1 MWHLW
6 FLKISN
12 IGSKNKYT
20 KMKHSVSTPSN
31 IFNTTR
37 ETNFILSLLLPEYV
51 ESSSSFHQEVL
62 KLFLSEIYFKKSN
75 TQGNGNEKY
84 FRKLKMMCPK
94 HSTEKTRTLSRELM
108 QSEGRFSTS
117 SLEAESHKKLNKR
130 EIHWNFCCLGLGDIL
145 VGEDVCSASIETWV

>member
-1 MWHLW
+1 
-6 FLKISN
+6 
-12 IGSKNKYT
+12 
-20 KMKHSVSTPSN
+20 MKHSVSTPSN

-84 FRKLKMMCPK
+84 FRK
-94 HSTEKTRTLSRELM
+94 
-108 QSEGRFSTS
+108 
-117 SLEAESHKKLNKR
+117 
-130 EIHWNFCCLGLGDIL
+130 
-145 VGEDVCSASIETWV
+145 